1 MLTVTETDIR
11 ELDHRSNDGI
21 DVRLL
26 WSAQTDQVWIEVCDH
41 RSGGS
46 FRLEVERSEALGA
59 FRHPYAYAAPR
70 EADRALAA

>member
-1 MLTVTETDIR
+1 MDTTIR
-11 ELDHRSNDGI
+11 ELDSRSTDGI

-26 WSAQTDQVWIEVCDH
+26 WSPQTDRIWIDVRD
-41 RSGGS
+41 RRLGGS
-46 FRLEVERSEALGA
+46 FRLEVEPSEGLAA